1 LRAAPF
7 TFADY
12 TPPTAEGDHHHRVGC
27 WATYAIFDEQEIL
40 PSGYFTTVQFG
51 DKSTRESRIIQQARE
66 SGRECPAKTGTQ
78 EWICSVCFQ
87 EFSTALAWKLKIEIT
102 VFIIQVAP
110 FLARVAAS
118 RYSLLMMDEQEF
130 KRRCDAAFE
139 SLLRRLQEV
148 GDERGFEVEGGSG
161 KLEVLFED
169 AEETRFVIS
178 PNTPVRQIWISALT
192 TSFKLSWSDAAA
204 TFVLDKTGETLMQLM
219 GRILTEQLGSPVTV

>member
-1 LRAAPF
+1 
-7 TFADY
+7 
-12 TPPTAEGDHHHRVGC
+12 
-27 WATYAIFDEQEIL
+27 
-40 PSGYFTTVQFG
+40 
-51 DKSTRESRIIQQARE
+51 
-66 SGRECPAKTGTQ
+66 
-78 EWICSVCFQ
+78 
-87 EFSTALAWKLKIEIT
+87 
-102 VFIIQVAP
+102 
-110 FLARVAAS
+110 
-118 RYSLLMMDEQEF
+118 MDEQEF

-169 AEETRFVIS
+169 LDETRFVIS

-192 TSFKLSWSDAAA
+192 TSFKLSWSDAAG